1 MNVHRI
7 ALIKLIFYF
16 KNKFKPKE
24 YRKMQSGVIRPLASM
39 LPRKLFN
46 QEHEAFRDT
55 VRKFYEKEVAP
66 HTEKFESQRHVDRHL
81 WNQAGELGLLCCTMP
96 EEYGGSGVDRLYSM
110 ILIEE
115 QAYAMDSATGF
126 SLHSDIVANYIL
138 NFGNEN
144 QKLYW
149 LPRMATGECVTAI
162 AMTEPGTGSDLQA
175 VRTTAELDGDEYI
188 INGSKIFIT
197 NGFLCDMVIVVCK
210 TGDSEKGSANLSL
223 IMVEADRVGFSKG
236 KPLNKVGMKGQDT
249 CELFFQDVRVPKTN
263 LLGVEGMGFIM
274 LMKELAWERMLVAI
288 ISQSGAEAAFAHTVA
303 YTKERKAFGKSISH
317 FQNTRF
323 KLAELRTEIDFCR
336 AYLDRCMELQ
346 LDQQLSIEAAAAAK
360 YKISDMYS
368 KVVDE
373 CLQLHG
379 GYGYM
384 LEYPIARAYLDNRAN
399 RIYAGTNEIMK
410 ELISRGL

>member
-1 MNVHRI
+1 
-7 ALIKLIFYF
+7 
-16 KNKFKPKE
+16 
-24 YRKMQSGVIRPLASM
+24 MQSGAIRPLNNM
-39 LPRKLFN
+39 LPRNLFN
-46 QEHEAFRDT
+46 AEHEAFRET
-55 VRKFYEKEVAP
+55 VRKFYAKEVVP
-66 HTEKFESQRHVDRHL
+66 NIEKYEQQQHVDREL
-81 WNQAGELGLLCCTMP
+81 WNKAGTMGLLCATMP
-96 EEYGGSGVDRLYSM
+96 EAYGGSGVDRLYSM

-115 QAYAMDSATGF
+115 QAYAMDSSTGF
-126 SLHSDIVANYIL
+126 SLHSDIVANYIN
-138 NFGNEN
+138 NFGNEA
-144 QKLYW
+144 QKHYW
-149 LPRMATGECVTAI
+149 LTRMASGETVTAI

-175 VRTTAELDGDEYI
+175 VRTTAVLDGDDYI

-197 NGFLCDMVIVVCK
+197 NGYLCDMAIVVCK

-223 IMVEADRVGFSKG
+223 IIVEADRAGFSKG
-236 KPLNKVGMKGQDT
+236 KPLNKIGMKGQDT
-249 CELFFQDVRVPKTN
+249 CELFFDHVRVPKEN
-263 LLGVEGMGFIM
+263 LLGMEGMGFMM

-288 ISQSGAEAAFAHTVA
+288 ICQAGAEAALAHTVQ
-303 YTKERKAFGKSISH
+303 YTKERKAFGKTVSS

-336 AYLDRCMELQ
+336 AYLDRCMQLQ
-346 LDQQLSIEAAAAAK
+346 LEESLGIDAAAAAK
-360 YKISDMYS
+360 YKISEMFS

-410 ELISRGL
+410 ELISRSL

>member
-1 MNVHRI
+1 
-7 ALIKLIFYF
+7 
-16 KNKFKPKE
+16 
-24 YRKMQSGVIRPLASM
+24 MQSGAIRPLTNM
-39 LPRKLFN
+39 LPRNLFN
-46 QEHEAFRDT
+46 AEHEAFRET
-55 VRKFYEKEVAP
+55 VRKFYAKEVVP
-66 HTEKFESQRHVDRHL
+66 NIEKYEQQQHVDREL
-81 WNQAGELGLLCCTMP
+81 WNKAGAMGLLCATMP
-96 EEYGGSGVDRLYSM
+96 EAYGGSGVDRLYSM

-115 QAYAMDSATGF
+115 QAYAMDSSTGF
-126 SLHSDIVANYIL
+126 SLHSDIVANYIN
-138 NFGNEN
+138 NFGSEA
-144 QKLYW
+144 QKHYW
-149 LPRMATGECVTAI
+149 LTRMASGETVTAI

-175 VRTTAELDGDEYI
+175 VRTTAVLEGDDYI

-197 NGFLCDMVIVVCK
+197 NGYLCDMAIVVCK

-223 IMVEADRVGFSKG
+223 IIVEADRVGFSKG
-236 KPLNKVGMKGQDT
+236 KPLNKIGMKGQDT
-249 CELFFQDVRVPKTN
+249 CELFFDHVRVPKEN
-263 LLGVEGMGFIM
+263 LLGLEGMGFMM

-288 ISQSGAEAAFAHTVA
+288 ICQAGAEAALAHTVQ
-303 YTKERKAFGKSISH
+303 YTKERKAFGKSISS

-336 AYLDRCMELQ
+336 AYLDHCMQLQ
-346 LDQQLSIEAAAAAK
+346 LEDNLGVDAAAAAK
-360 YKISDMYS
+360 YKISEMFS

-410 ELISRGL
+410 ELISRSL

>member
-1 MNVHRI
+1 
-7 ALIKLIFYF
+7 
-16 KNKFKPKE
+16 
-24 YRKMQSGVIRPLASM
+24 MQSGAIRPLHNM
-39 LPRKLFN
+39 LPRNLFN
-46 QEHEAFRDT
+46 AEHEAFRET
-55 VRKFYEKEVAP
+55 VRKFYAKEVVP
-66 HTEKFESQRHVDRHL
+66 NIEKYEQQQHVDREL
-81 WNQAGELGLLCCTMP
+81 WNKAGAMGLLCATMP
-96 EEYGGSGVDRLYSM
+96 EAYGGSGVDRLYSM

-115 QAYAMDSATGF
+115 QAYAMDSSTGF
-126 SLHSDIVANYIL
+126 SLHSDIVANYIN
-138 NFGNEN
+138 NFGSEA
-144 QKLYW
+144 QKHYW
-149 LPRMATGECVTAI
+149 LTRMASGETVTAI

-175 VRTTAELDGDEYI
+175 VRTTAVLDGDDYI

-197 NGFLCDMVIVVCK
+197 NGYLCDMAIVVCK

-223 IMVEADRVGFSKG
+223 IIVETDRAGFSKG
-236 KPLNKVGMKGQDT
+236 KPLNKIGMKGQDT
-249 CELFFQDVRVPKTN
+249 CELFFDHVRVPKEN
-263 LLGVEGMGFIM
+263 LLGMEGMGFMM

-288 ISQSGAEAAFAHTVA
+288 ICQAGAEAALAHTVQ
-303 YTKERKAFGKSISH
+303 YTKERKAFGKTVSS

-336 AYLDRCMELQ
+336 AYLDRCMQLQ
-346 LDQQLSIEAAAAAK
+346 LEESLGIDAAAAAK
-360 YKISDMYS
+360 YKISEMFS

-410 ELISRGL
+410 ELISRSL

>member
-1 MNVHRI
+1 
-7 ALIKLIFYF
+7 
-16 KNKFKPKE
+16 
-24 YRKMQSGVIRPLASM
+24 MQSGAIRPLNNM
-39 LPRKLFN
+39 LPRNLFN
-46 QEHEAFRDT
+46 AEHEAFRET
-55 VRKFYEKEVAP
+55 VRKFYAKEVVP
-66 HTEKFESQRHVDRHL
+66 NIEKYEQQQHVDREL
-81 WNQAGELGLLCCTMP
+81 WNKAGAMGLLCATMP
-96 EEYGGSGVDRLYSM
+96 EAYGGSGVDRLYSM

-115 QAYAMDSATGF
+115 QAYAMDSSTGF
-126 SLHSDIVANYIL
+126 SLHSDIVANYIN
-138 NFGNEN
+138 NFGSEA
-144 QKLYW
+144 QKHYW
-149 LPRMATGECVTAI
+149 LTRMASGETITAI

-175 VRTTAELDGDEYI
+175 VRTTAVLDGDDYI

-197 NGFLCDMVIVVCK
+197 NGYLCDMAIVVCK

-223 IMVEADRVGFSKG
+223 IIVEADRAGFSKG
-236 KPLNKVGMKGQDT
+236 KPLNKIGMKGQDT
-249 CELFFQDVRVPKTN
+249 CELFFDHVRVPKEN
-263 LLGVEGMGFIM
+263 LLGMEGMGFMM

-288 ISQSGAEAAFAHTVA
+288 ICQAGAEAALAHTVQ
-303 YTKERKAFGKSISH
+303 YTKERKAFGKTVSS

-336 AYLDRCMELQ
+336 AYLDRCMQLQ
-346 LDQQLSIEAAAAAK
+346 LEESLGIDAAAAAK
-360 YKISDMYS
+360 YKISEMFS

-410 ELISRGL
+410 ELISRSL

>member
-1 MNVHRI
+1 
-7 ALIKLIFYF
+7 
-16 KNKFKPKE
+16 
-24 YRKMQSGVIRPLASM
+24 MQSGAIRPLHNM
-39 LPRKLFN
+39 LPRNLFN
-46 QEHEAFRDT
+46 AEHEAFRET
-55 VRKFYEKEVAP
+55 VRKFYAKEVVP
-66 HTEKFESQRHVDRHL
+66 NIEKYEQQQHVDREL
-81 WNQAGELGLLCCTMP
+81 WNKAGAMGLLCATMP
-96 EEYGGSGVDRLYSM
+96 EAYGGSGVDRLYSM

-115 QAYAMDSATGF
+115 QAYAMDSSTGF
-126 SLHSDIVANYIL
+126 SLHSDIVANYIN
-138 NFGNEN
+138 NFGSEA
-144 QKLYW
+144 QKHYW
-149 LPRMATGECVTAI
+149 LTRMASGETVTAI

-175 VRTTAELDGDEYI
+175 VRTTAVLDGDDYI

-197 NGFLCDMVIVVCK
+197 NGYLCDMAIVVCK

-223 IMVEADRVGFSKG
+223 ILVEADRAGFSKG
-236 KPLNKVGMKGQDT
+236 KPLNKIGMKGQDT
-249 CELFFQDVRVPKTN
+249 CELFFDHVRVPKEN
-263 LLGVEGMGFIM
+263 LLGMEGMGFMM

-288 ISQSGAEAAFAHTVA
+288 ICQAGAEAALAHTVQ
-303 YTKERKAFGKSISH
+303 YTKERKAFGKTISS

-336 AYLDRCMELQ
+336 AYLDRCMQLQ
-346 LDQQLSIEAAAAAK
+346 LEESLGIDAAAAAK
-360 YKISDMYS
+360 YKISEMFS

-410 ELISRGL
+410 ELISRSL

>member
-1 MNVHRI
+1 
-7 ALIKLIFYF
+7 
-16 KNKFKPKE
+16 
-24 YRKMQSGVIRPLASM
+24 MQSGAIRPIPNM
-39 LPRKLFN
+39 LPRKLLN
-46 QEHEAFRDT
+46 EEHEAFRDT
-55 VRKFYEKEVAP
+55 VRKFYEKEVVPNIARY
-66 HTEKFESQRHVDRHL
+66 EQQQHVDRDL
-81 WNQAGELGLLCCTMP
+81 WNKAGELGLLCTTIS
-96 EEYGGSGVDRLYSM
+96 EAYGGSGVDRLYSM

-126 SLHSDIVANYIL
+126 SLHSDIVANYIS
-138 NFGNEN
+138 NFGNEQ
-144 QKLYW
+144 QKQSW
-149 LPRMATGECVTAI
+149 LPKMASGACVTAI

-175 VRTTAELDGDEYI
+175 VRTSAVLDGDDYV

-197 NGFLCDMVIVVCK
+197 NGYLCDMAIVVCK
-210 TGDSEKGSANLSL
+210 TGNNEKGSANLSL
-223 IMVEADRVGFSKG
+223 IMVEAGRAGFSKG
-236 KPLNKVGMKGQDT
+236 KPLNKIGMKGQDT
-249 CELFFQDVRVPKTN
+249 CELFFDNVRVPKEN
-263 LLGVEGMGFIM
+263 LLGMEGMGFMM

-288 ISQSGAEAAFAHTVA
+288 ICQAGAEAAFAQTVQ
-303 YTKERKAFGKSISH
+303 YTKDRKAFGKSISS

-346 LDQQLSIEAAAAAK
+346 LSESLGIDAAAAAK
-360 YKISDMYS
+360 YKISEMFS

-384 LEYPIARAYLDNRAN
+384 LEYPIARAYIDNRAN

-410 ELISRGL
+410 ELISRSL

>member
-66 HTEKFESQRHVDRHL
+66 HTEKFESQQHVDRHL

-144 QKLYW
+144 QKRYW

-223 IMVEADRVGFSKG
+223 IMVEADRLGFSKG

-346 LDQQLSIEAAAAAK
+346 LNQQLSIEAAAAAK

>member
-1 MNVHRI
+1 
-7 ALIKLIFYF
+7 
-16 KNKFKPKE
+16 
-24 YRKMQSGVIRPLASM
+24 MQSGAIRPLNNM
-39 LPRKLFN
+39 LPRNLFN
-46 QEHEAFRDT
+46 AEHEAFRET
-55 VRKFYEKEVAP
+55 VRKFYAKEVVP
-66 HTEKFESQRHVDRHL
+66 NIEKYEQQQHVDREL
-81 WNQAGELGLLCCTMP
+81 WNKAGAMGLLCATMP
-96 EEYGGSGVDRLYSM
+96 EAYGGSGVDRLYSM

-115 QAYAMDSATGF
+115 QAYAMDSSTGF
-126 SLHSDIVANYIL
+126 SLHSDIVANYIN
-138 NFGNEN
+138 NFGSEA
-144 QKLYW
+144 QKHYW
-149 LPRMATGECVTAI
+149 LTRMASGETVTAI

-175 VRTTAELDGDEYI
+175 VRTTAVLDGDDYI

-197 NGFLCDMVIVVCK
+197 NGYLCDMAIVVCK

-223 IMVEADRVGFSKG
+223 IIVEADRAGFSKG
-236 KPLNKVGMKGQDT
+236 KPLNKIGMKGQDT
-249 CELFFQDVRVPKTN
+249 CELFFDHVRVPKEN
-263 LLGVEGMGFIM
+263 LLGMEGMGFMM

-288 ISQSGAEAAFAHTVA
+288 ICQAGAEAALAHTVQ
-303 YTKERKAFGKSISH
+303 YTKERKAFGKMISS

-336 AYLDRCMELQ
+336 AYLDRCMQLQ
-346 LDQQLSIEAAAAAK
+346 LEESLGIDAAAAAK
-360 YKISDMYS
+360 YKISEMFS

-410 ELISRGL
+410 ELISRSL

>member
-1 MNVHRI
+1 
-7 ALIKLIFYF
+7 
-16 KNKFKPKE
+16 
-24 YRKMQSGVIRPLASM
+24 MQSGAIRPLNNM
-39 LPRKLFN
+39 LPRNLFN
-46 QEHEAFRDT
+46 TEHEAFRET
-55 VRKFYEKEVAP
+55 VRKFYAKEVVP
-66 HTEKFESQRHVDRHL
+66 NIEKYEQQQHVDREL
-81 WNQAGELGLLCCTMP
+81 WNKAGAMGLLCATMP
-96 EEYGGSGVDRLYSM
+96 EAYGGSGVDRLYSM

-115 QAYAMDSATGF
+115 QAYAMDSSTGF
-126 SLHSDIVANYIL
+126 SLHSDIVANYIN
-138 NFGNEN
+138 NFGSEA
-144 QKLYW
+144 QKHYW
-149 LPRMATGECVTAI
+149 LTRMASGETVTAI

-175 VRTTAELDGDEYI
+175 VRTTAVLDGDDYI

-197 NGFLCDMVIVVCK
+197 NGYLCDMAVVVCK

-223 IMVEADRVGFSKG
+223 IIVEADRAGFSKG
-236 KPLNKVGMKGQDT
+236 KPLNKIGMKGQDT
-249 CELFFQDVRVPKTN
+249 CELFFDHVRVPKEN
-263 LLGVEGMGFIM
+263 LLGMEGMGFMM

-288 ISQSGAEAAFAHTVA
+288 ICQAGAEAALAHTVQ
-303 YTKERKAFGKSISH
+303 YTKERKAFGKTVSS

-336 AYLDRCMELQ
+336 AYLDRCMQLQ
-346 LDQQLSIEAAAAAK
+346 LEESLGIDAAAAAK
-360 YKISDMYS
+360 YKISEMFS

-410 ELISRGL
+410 ELISRSL